1 MLDHK
6 TEDPGFLMVF
16 MRQVRREL
24 ASQNMRRM
32 EPEPP
37 DTNGIKGLNQERT
50 LIMVKLRQR
59 FPADL
64 FGGIR
69 DLKLDQ
75 QRNLAVYQ

>member
-1 MLDHK
+1 
-6 TEDPGFLMVF
+6 
-16 MRQVRREL
+16 
-24 ASQNMRRM
+24 MRRM